1 MRYSITALL
10 GAAALAAAL
19 GAANLHAS
27 RLDKPDMSSFRQG
40 QGKVCIGCRI
50 YVQSTSGR
58 PIRLDRGPLGV
69 VAEAPPNACA
79 DPGTSLG
86 FPEEGEH
93 LAAFLNSQPV
103 EFK

>member
-1 MRYSITALL
+1 MRCSINALL
-10 GAAALAAAL
+10 GAAAVAVAL
-19 GAANLHAS
+19 GATNLHAS
-27 RLDKPDMSSFRQG
+27 RLDKADAPSFRQG
-40 QGKVCIGCRI
+40 SGKVCIGCRI